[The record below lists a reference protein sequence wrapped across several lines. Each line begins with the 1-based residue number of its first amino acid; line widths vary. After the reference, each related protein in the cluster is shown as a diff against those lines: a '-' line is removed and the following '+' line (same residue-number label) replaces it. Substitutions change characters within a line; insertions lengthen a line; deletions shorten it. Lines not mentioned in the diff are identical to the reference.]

1 MRLLE
6 NPSFSFIPTR
16 KIGYMISGT
25 LILLSI
31 LSFATRGLEQGIDF
45 LGGTEIVVENV
56 GTLDALEV
64 RASMAEVLDGE
75 PEVKTFGTTGL
86 LIRTASEREVS
97 DIQRDVLAQFQ
108 ASFPDV
114 SPEVVQTNV
123 VGPRFAADLQRGAI
137 YSVLGALFV
146 IFVYIM
152 LRFEWRYGLGA
163 LAAITHD
170 VIIVLG
176 IFSLFQDVLPFSL
189 QIDQAIIAAFLTIV
203 GYSLND
209 TVVVFDRTREY
220 LNLFKTDPYEE
231 VVNRSMNSTL
241 SRTVVTSVTTLIV
254 TSILLF
260 FGGDVLRGFSF
271 ALVLGVIIGTYSSV
285 YVASPIVVD
294 IRLWLEGSEKEESN
308 KYKRKERTRI

>member
-6 NPSFSFIPTR
+6 NPSFSFIPNR
-16 KIGYMISGT
+16 KIGYLISGT
-25 LILLSI
+25 LIVLSLLS
-31 LSFATRGLEQGIDF
+31 FMTRGLEQGIDF
-45 LGGTEIVVENV
+45 LGGTELVLEDV
-56 GTLDALEV
+56 GELDALNV
-64 RASMAEVLDGE
+64 RAALTEPLGSQ

-86 LIRTASEREVS
+86 LIRTAAE
-97 DIQRDVLAQFQ
+97 RDVDDLRRTILSTFETE
-108 ASFPDV
+108 FPSV
-114 SPEVVQTNV
+114 SPDVVQTNV
-123 VGPRFAADLQRGAI
+123 VGPRFAQDLQRGAI

-146 IFVYIM
+146 IFMYIM
-152 LRFEWRYGLGA
+152 LRFEWRYGIGA

-176 IFSLFQDVLPFSL
+176 IFSLFQDLLPFSL

-220 LNLFKTDPYEE
+220 VNLFKTDSYDKI
-231 VVNRSMNSTL
+231 VNRSINSTL
-241 SRTVVTSVTTLIV
+241 SRTVVTSLTTLIV

-285 YVASPIVVD
+285 FVASPVVVEL
-294 IRLWLEGSEKEESN
+294 RHWLEDSDSTR
-308 KYKRKERTRI
+308 KRARA

>member
-6 NPSFSFIPTR
+6 NPNFSFIPNR
-16 KIGYMISGT
+16 KIGYIISGT

-31 LSFATRGLEQGIDF
+31 LSFFTRGLEQGIDF
-45 LGGTEIVVENV
+45 LGGTEFVVENV
-56 GTLDALEV
+56 GELDALDV
-64 RASMAEVLDGE
+64 RASMAQEFGTE
-75 PEVKTFGTTGL
+75 PEVKSFGTTGL
-86 LIRTASEREVS
+86 LIRTAAEEDIEDLREMVMGAFAA
-97 DIQRDVLAQFQ
+97 DFAE
-108 ASFPDV
+108 AN
-114 SPEVVQTNV
+114 PEIVQTNV

-146 IFVYIM
+146 IFMYIM

-163 LAAITHD
+163 LGAVTHD

-189 QIDQAIIAAFLTIV
+189 QVDQAIIAAFLTIV

-220 LNLFKTDPYEE
+220 VNLFKTDKYMD
-231 VVNRSMNSTL
+231 VVNRSINSTL
-241 SRTVVTSVTTLIV
+241 SRTVVTSITTLIV

-285 YVASPIVVD
+285 FVASPIVVEL
-294 IRLWLEGSEKEESN
+294 RLRAEGEDQKAGAAAM
-308 KYKRKERTRI
+308 

>member
-6 NPSFSFIPTR
+6 NPSFSFIPNR
-16 KIGYMISGT
+16 KIGYLISGT
-25 LILLSI
+25 LILLSL

-45 LGGTEIVVENV
+45 LGGTEIVLENV
-56 GTLDALEV
+56 GDLDALDV
-64 RASMAEVLDGE
+64 RSALAEPLGGQ

-86 LIRTASEREVS
+86 LIRTAV
-97 DIQRDVLAQFQ
+97 DRDVDDLRRDILSTFETEF
-108 ASFPDV
+108 ASV
-114 SPEVVQTNV
+114 SPQVVRTDV
-123 VGPRFAADLQRGAI
+123 VGPRFAQDLQRGAI
-137 YSVLGALFV
+137 YSVLGALLV

-152 LRFEWRYGLGA
+152 LRFEWRYGIGA

-170 VIIVLG
+170 VVIVLG
-176 IFSLFQDVLPFSL
+176 IFSVFQDLLPFSL

-220 LNLFKTDPYEE
+220 VNLFKTDPYGE
-231 VVNRSMNSTL
+231 VVNRSINSTL
-241 SRTVVTSVTTLIV
+241 SRTVVTSLTTLIV

-285 YVASPIVVD
+285 FVASPVVVEL
-294 IRLWLEGSEKEESN
+294 RNWLEESDS
-308 KYKRKERTRI
+308 KRKRARA

>member
-6 NPSFSFIPTR
+6 NPSFSFIPNR
-16 KIGYMISGT
+16 KIGYLISGT
-25 LILLSI
+25 LIVLSLLS
-31 LSFATRGLEQGIDF
+31 FMTRGLEQGIDF
-45 LGGTEIVVENV
+45 LGGTELVLQDV
-56 GTLDALEV
+56 GQVDALDV
-64 RASMAEVLDGE
+64 RAALTEPLGSQ

-86 LIRTASEREVS
+86 LIRTAAGT
-97 DIQRDVLAQFQ
+97 DVDDLRRTIIAEFE
-108 ASFPDV
+108 ASFPDA
-114 SPEVVQTNV
+114 SPEVVQTDV
-123 VGPRFAADLQRGAI
+123 VGPRFAQDLQRGAI

-176 IFSLFQDVLPFSL
+176 IFSLFQDLLPFSL

-220 LNLFKTDPYEE
+220 VNLFKTDPYAE
-231 VVNRSMNSTL
+231 VVNRSINATL
-241 SRTVVTSVTTLIV
+241 SRTVVTSITTLIV

-271 ALVLGVIIGTYSSV
+271 ALVLGVMIGTYSSV
-285 YVASPIVVD
+285 FVASPVVVEL
-294 IRLWLEGSEKEESN
+294 RHWLEDSDS
-308 KYKRKERTRI
+308 KRKRARA

>member
-6 NPSFSFIPTR
+6 NPSFSFISNR
-16 KIGYMISGT
+16 KIGYLISGT
-25 LILLSI
+25 LIVLSLLS
-31 LSFATRGLEQGIDF
+31 FMTRGLEQGIDF
-45 LGGTEIVVENV
+45 LGGTEIVIENV
-56 GTLDALEV
+56 GELDALDV
-64 RASMAEVLDGE
+64 REALAAPLGSQ

-86 LIRTASEREVS
+86 LIRTASER
-97 DIQRDVLAQFQ
+97 DVDDLRRTILAEFET
-108 ASFPDV
+108 AFPGV
-114 SPEVVQTNV
+114 SPEVVRTDV
-123 VGPRFAADLQRGAI
+123 VGPRFAEDLQRGAI

-176 IFSLFQDVLPFSL
+176 IFSLFQDLLPFSL

-209 TVVVFDRTREY
+209 TVVVFDRSREY

-231 VVNRSMNSTL
+231 VINRSINSTL
-241 SRTVVTSVTTLIV
+241 SRTVVTSITTLIV

-285 YVASPIVVD
+285 FVASPVVVELHN
-294 IRLWLEGSEKEESN
+294 RLEQSDS
-308 KYKRKERTRI
+308 KRKPARA

>member
-6 NPSFSFIPTR
+6 NPSFSFIPNR
-16 KIGYMISGT
+16 KIGYLISGT
-25 LILLSI
+25 LILLSL
-31 LSFATRGLEQGIDF
+31 LSFMTRGLEQGIDF
-45 LGGTEIVVENV
+45 LGGTEIVLENV
-56 GTLDALEV
+56 GDLDALDV
-64 RASMAEVLDGE
+64 RSALTEPLGSQ

-86 LIRTASEREVS
+86 LIRTAA
-97 DIQRDVLAQFQ
+97 DRDVDDLRRTIIAEFES
-108 ASFPDV
+108 SFPDV
-114 SPEVVQTNV
+114 SPQVVQTNV
-123 VGPRFAADLQRGAI
+123 VGPRFAQDLQRGAI

-152 LRFEWRYGLGA
+152 LRFEWRYGIGA

-176 IFSLFQDVLPFSL
+176 IFSMFQDLLPFSL

-209 TVVVFDRTREY
+209 TVVVFDRAREY
-220 LNLFKTDPYEE
+220 LNLFKTDPYAE
-231 VVNRSMNSTL
+231 VMNRSINSTL
-241 SRTVVTSVTTLIV
+241 SRTVVTSITTLIV
-254 TSILLF
+254 TAILLF

-285 YVASPIVVD
+285 FVASPVVVELRH
-294 IRLWLEGSEKEESN
+294 RLEQSDSKG
-308 KYKRKERTRI
+308 KRKRARA

>member
-6 NPSFSFIPTR
+6 NPSFSFIPNR
-16 KIGYMISGT
+16 KIGYLISGT
-25 LILLSI
+25 LIVLSLLS
-31 LSFATRGLEQGIDF
+31 FMTRGLEQGIDF
-45 LGGTEIVVENV
+45 LGGTEIVLENV
-56 GTLDALEV
+56 GELDALEV
-64 RASMAEVLDGE
+64 REALTEPLGGQ

-86 LIRTASEREVS
+86 LIRTAA
-97 DIQRDVLAQFQ
+97 DRDVDDLRRAILSEFE
-108 ASFPDV
+108 ASFPAV
-114 SPEVVQTNV
+114 TPQVVQTDV
-123 VGPRFAADLQRGAI
+123 VGPRFAQDLQRGAI

-146 IFVYIM
+146 IFMYIM
-152 LRFEWRYGLGA
+152 LRFEWRYGIGA

-176 IFSLFQDVLPFSL
+176 IFSMFQDLLPFSL

-209 TVVVFDRTREY
+209 TVVVFDRAREY
-220 LNLFKTDPYEE
+220 LNLFKTDPYAE
-231 VVNRSMNSTL
+231 VMNRSINSTL
-241 SRTVVTSVTTLIV
+241 SRTVVTSITTLIV

-285 YVASPIVVD
+285 FVASPVVVEL
-294 IRLWLEGSEKEESN
+294 RHWLEDKDT
-308 KYKRKERTRI
+308 KRKPARA